1 MKGNYTDS
9 LFSHH
14 LRSEVH
20 NYIEKTKRKV
30 YCNDYERMYNE
41 IADEID
47 KYFTKEKGQVI
58 PSEGFTIVESAPPE
72 NYEESE
78 NDDDKDQKFFDNDD
92 DFYNKAK
99 EIHESIIKPKK

>member
-1 MKGNYTDS
+1 
-9 LFSHH
+9 
-14 LRSEVH
+14 
-20 NYIEKTKRKV
+20 
-30 YCNDYERMYNE
+30 MYNE

-58 PSEGFTIVESAPPE
+58 PPEGFTIIESAPPE

-78 NDDDKDQKFFDNDD
+78 DDDDSSTAAEDRKFPDNDD

-99 EIHESIIKPKK
+99 EIHESITKPKK